1 MAPAES
7 EPTTRVLLIE
17 DEAIIAHDLS
27 RRLHRLGYTV
37 VGVADNGPEALTLAA
52 ETRPSLV
59 LMDLVIQGPMDG
71 VETAAALATRMD
83 VPVIFLTAYSDAKTV
98 DRAREVHPYGYLIKP
113 FEERELYT
121 TIEMAMHR
129 HRGEATA
136 RLLMQAM
143 SNSSTGIVVADARVP
158 GHPMIMAN
166 PAFETISGYSHDE
179 LLLQDLFFLEG
190 PDTEPGPKAELR
202 EAMRQLRDC
211 RVTLIHHRRDGT
223 PFWDE
228 LTFTVGRNSVGEA
241 THFLFFH
248 NDITARKKTEDA
260 LLQAQ
265 KLESIGQLTG
275 SIAHDFNNLLAVILS
290 FATFVQEGLPDGHR
304 SLADISEVLHAA
316 HKAAD
321 LTRQLLTFSR
331 LQPSSTHPVDL
342 NDRLTRLY
350 KMLHNSVG
358 GAVSLELVQSPRPAV
373 VCMDAVQFDQVM
385 LNLAINARDAMPDG
399 GKLRISVSHPAE
411 AVEGFA
417 SGRCVRITATDTGCG
432 MDRSTAGRIFDPFF
446 TTKPPGK
453 GTGLGLAT
461 CFAIVQNSGGTIRVH
476 SSVGRGTSFIIEL
489 PVCDQPFEDRLE
501 TGGPNLPTHGER
513 LLLAEDD
520 DALRVAATRILESA
534 GYRVYEACD
543 GDAAIALLEAHGFD
557 FDLVVTDVIMPNRG
571 GYAVLDYLRQKA
583 PKMPTLLTS
592 GFLDRGSR
600 PDTTA
605 LLWKPY
611 TRTSLLRA
619 VHAALQGVP
628 LHVELGSP
636 SPDLSPAAPAPAPD
650 PAPAPPPPPPRSL
663 QAPGPTTKAAGRMP
677 KVEPDMGA
685 VLLVDD
691 DPSQRGAYARSLT
704 REGFRVTAVGSGEEA
719 LVRLE
724 HEAFDVVAT
733 DIGLPGMDGFA
744 VLQAARTRDPD
755 LPVLLITGTPSV
767 ETATVAV
774 RSRAVGYLSKPF
786 TAELLV
792 HEIGRAVEAGQ
803 VLRLQ
808 RKLLTARA
816 GAEEFLQD
824 IAGTRKHFE
833 DALKGLYMVFQPI
846 VRSLDGSI
854 FGYEALLRS
863 NEPVLSTPLKVL
875 AAAETLGQTEV
886 LGHTVRRAIARAMT
900 DHPGRTESLFVNL
913 HPSELRSSLLC
924 DADEPLLDHA
934 SRVVLEV
941 TERASL
947 SMGPQLDADV
957 AALRAGGYRVAID
970 DLGEGY
976 AGLSWLAHLRPDIAK
991 VDMSLVR
998 DVHRSPLKREIVGSL
1013 INVCRRAGITAL
1025 AEGVETRDE
1034 AELLTEL
1041 GCDLLQGYYFAR
1053 PGAPFPS
1060 VRPPRSLASSPQ

>member
-17 DEAIIAHDLS
+17 DEAIIARDLS
-27 RRLHRLGYTV
+27 RRLLRLGYTV

-71 VETAAALATRMD
+71 IETAAELATHMD
-83 VPVIFLTAYSDAKTV
+83 VPVIFLTAYSDSKTV

-143 SNSSTGIVVADARVP
+143 SNSSTGIVVADGKAP

-166 PAFETISGYSHDE
+166 PAFEKISGYTRDE
-179 LLLQDLFFLEG
+179 VLQQDLFFLEG
-190 PDTEPGPKAELR
+190 PDTEPGPKTELR
-202 EAMRQLRDC
+202 EAMRQQRDC
-211 RVTLIHHRRDGT
+211 RVTLVHHRRDGT
-223 PFWDE
+223 PFWNE

-241 THFLFFH
+241 SHFLFFH
-248 NDITARKKTEDA
+248 NDITTRKKTEDA
-260 LLQAQ
+260 LFQAQ
-265 KLESIGQLTG
+265 KLEAIGQLTG
-275 SIAHDFNNLLAVILS
+275 SIAHDFNNLLSVILS
-290 FATFVQEGLPDGHR
+290 FATFVQEALPDGHR
-304 SLADISEVLHAA
+304 CLADISEVLHAA

-331 LQPSSTHPVDL
+331 LQPSTMHPVDL

-358 GAVSLELVQSPRPAV
+358 NAVSLELVPSPRPAV
-373 VCMDAVQFDQVM
+373 VRMDPVQFDQVM
-385 LNLAINARDAMPDG
+385 LNLAINARDAMPAG
-399 GKLRISVSHPAE
+399 GKLRIGINHPIE
-411 AVEGFA
+411 AVERFA
-417 SGRCVRITATDTGCG
+417 SGRCVRITATDNGCG
-432 MDRSTAGRIFDPFF
+432 MDRSTASRIFDPFF

-461 CFAIVQNSGGTIRVH
+461 CFAIVENSGGTIQVE
-476 SSVGRGTSFIIEL
+476 SVLGRGTSFVIDL
-489 PVCDQPFEDRLE
+489 PVCDEPFEDQLE
-501 TGGPNLPTHGER
+501 ANSPNLPTRGER

-520 DALRVAATRILESA
+520 DALRMAATRILESV
-534 GYRVYEACD
+534 GYRVYAACD
-543 GDAAIALLEAHGFD
+543 GDAAIALLEAHGLA
-557 FDLVVTDVIMPNRG
+557 FDLVVTDVVMPNRG
-571 GYAVLDYLRQKA
+571 GYAVLDYLREKA
-583 PKMPTLLTS
+583 PAMPTLLTS
-592 GFLDRGSR
+592 GFLDRGGR
-600 PDTTA
+600 PDAPA

-611 TRTSLLRA
+611 TRTSLLQA

-628 LHVELGSP
+628 APVE
-636 SPDLSPAAPAPAPD
+636 PAPVEPTPVE
-650 PAPAPPPPPPRSL
+650 PAPVEPAPVVPAPSSPPRAPPGT
-663 QAPGPTTKAAGRMP
+663 AAKALRPLP
-677 KVEPDMGA
+677 KAEPEMGS

-691 DPSQRGAYARSLT
+691 DPSQREAYARSLKQ
-704 REGFRVTAVGSGEEA
+704 EGFRVSAVGSGEEA
-719 LVRLE
+719 LMRLE
-724 HEAFDVVAT
+724 SDVFDVVAT

-755 LPVLLITGTPSV
+755 LPVLLITGAPSV

-774 RSRAVGYLSKPF
+774 RSRAVGYLAKPF
-786 TAELLV
+786 AAELLV
-792 HEIGRAVEAGQ
+792 HEVGRAIEAGQ
-803 VLRLQ
+803 VLRIQ

-824 IAGTRKHFE
+824 IAGTRRHFE

-875 AAAETLGQTEV
+875 AAADTLGQTEV
-886 LGHTVRRAIARAMT
+886 LGHTIRLAIARAIT
-900 DHPGRTESLFVNL
+900 DHPGRTESIFVNL
-913 HPSELRSSLLC
+913 HPTELRAALLC
-924 DADEPLLDHA
+924 DDDEPLQYHA

-957 AALRAGGYRVAID
+957 AALHAAGYRVAID

-991 VDMSLVR
+991 IDMSLVR

-1025 AEGVETRDE
+1025 AEGVETREE

-1060 VRPPRSLASSPQ
+1060 VRPPRSLPSSLA